1 MSPGDLNEIT
11 VFDDAVDNM
20 DIIKSVIAT
29 KNQEDGFYI
38 VDIGDIINKH
48 REWITK
54 IPRVAPH
61 YGTSALNTFLDNV
74 AQICIERIEISHFS
88 LNWFQRLN
96 AILIRM

>member
-1 MSPGDLNEIT
+1 MSPGDFNEIK
-11 VFDDAVDNM
+11 VFDDAADNM
-20 DIIKSVIAT
+20 DVIKTVIAT

-61 YGTSALNTFLDNV
+61 YGTSALRILLTMSFKFAPKELRFL
-74 AQICIERIEISHFS
+74 IF
-88 LNWFQRLN
+88 F
-96 AILIRM
+96 